1 MVGNRVSGCIN
12 HPGVESVA
20 RCKQCGKA
28 VCKACLVT
36 GPTGNF
42 CSDTCRDKH
51 QEFIRRAQELERKKP
66 AAGNGLRKLV
76 RFAIKLAFFAAILIA
91 VGVAGIM
98 FDIPV
103 LSDVVRV
110 VIPKIAPYVP
120 FL

>member
-1 MVGNRVSGCIN
+1 VGSKRVSGCIN
-12 HPGVESVA
+12 HPGVESIA

-42 CSDTCRDKH
+42 CGDVCRDKH

-66 AAGNGLRKLV
+66 AGGGARKLAHL
-76 RFAIKLAFFAAILIA
+76 AIKLAIYAAVIIA
-91 VGVAGIM
+91 IGVAGIM

-103 LSDVVRV
+103 LSDAVRAVV
-110 VIPKIAPYVP
+110 PKIAPYVP